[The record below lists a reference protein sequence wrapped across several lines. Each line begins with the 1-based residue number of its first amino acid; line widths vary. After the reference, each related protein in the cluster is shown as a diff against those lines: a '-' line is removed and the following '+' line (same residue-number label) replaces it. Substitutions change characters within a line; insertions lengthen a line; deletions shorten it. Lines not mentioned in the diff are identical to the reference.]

1 MLPQRRIIQPPYPQT
16 IGPHTPLS
24 SRWYQDLQ
32 PILWEWHPLRV
43 QFVQLQN
50 RGRGSCFG
58 YITPKHTKHS
68 MRRIFL
74 GGLLCLLTVTGLFA
88 QSGYRY
94 HINLNTIEKD
104 RLQVE
109 LATPTVQHTQTHAR
123 TFTHFVVKRKII
135 IMLNSHSSLAGCH
148 ATPGIRTSVAHGPPL
163 GTVRITSARLFG
175 VGTVQHYQGCHTAV
189 SLLEGTKASLWQRSV
204 ALAAHA
210 NGTRSVITSR
220 CASLAIG
227 VHCEFGQPHKSTQFV
242 NY

>member
-1 MLPQRRIIQPPYPQT
+1 MSSWFFLSGCCCWVGTHAQAYSHMHKRTHSRTFPLW
-16 IGPHTPLS
+16 LS
-24 SRWYQDLQ
+24 SSSSSCCYPCSRLYFNPCLLAVWCRALT
-32 PILWEWHPLRV
+32 
-43 QFVQLQN
+43 
-50 RGRGSCFG
+50 GRGLVFFFSSRV
-58 YITPKHTKHS
+58 YQRTHT
-68 MRRIFL
+68 RTR
-74 GGLLCLLTVTGLFA
+74 
-88 QSGYRY
+88 
-94 HINLNTIEKD
+94 
-104 RLQVE
+104 
-109 LATPTVQHTQTHAR
+109 AR

-163 GTVRITSARLFG
+163 GTVRITGARLFG